1 MKCLDDVE
9 KEIQLEKELARLL
22 STASCG
28 FLPCVMSRS
37 IADSSSIITYI
48 MVFLKQMPGDLATL
62 MQTLKT
68 EVNIF
73 LLSGGLLYIP
83 LQIDTDRIVDS
94 LFAFIETLESDGDS
108 PDANKEHDSDSEEKE
123 TTQSQVHEE
132 PDQEPVLAFA
142 RGNS

>member
-28 FLPCVMSRS
+28 FPPCVMGRS

-62 MQTLKT
+62 KQTLKT

-73 LLSGGLLYIP
+73 LLSGGFLYIA

-94 LFAFIETLESDGDS
+94 LFAFIETLESDEEPPES
-108 PDANKEHDSDSEEKE
+108 NKEHDDDSEEKE
-123 TTQSQVHEE
+123 TTQSRVHEG
-132 PDQEPVLAFA
+132 PDQEPVLVFVC
-142 RGNS
+142 GDS

>member
-62 MQTLKT
+62 KQTLKT

-73 LLSGGLLYIP
+73 LLSGGLHYIP

-94 LFAFIETLESDGDS
+94 LFAFIETLESDGFRVCLLKRGRRRRIRVI
-108 PDANKEHDSDSEEKE
+108 ARKEHRAW
-123 TTQSQVHEE
+123 Q
-132 PDQEPVLAFA
+132 
-142 RGNS
+142 N